1 VKHRYTLSVVALFV
15 LTGCG
20 LVPSPSNGTSQGQQ
34 ITLSYADWGN
44 QALNARLIELFEARY
59 PNITVELRQDIVGSG
74 ATFTGNLITAAQAG
88 LLPDVFA
95 TDNVPTVIKAGL
107 TLDVAPY
114 WNNDPD
120 AELVYDNIAL
130 AGVYNGK
137 RYALPSFQFLKGIL
151 LNLDIFEKSNL
162 QTVPGKYRI
171 DNDGYPMKDW
181 TFDEFVNIAKD
192 IKNFD
197 LQNTENLVVG
207 MDTWYGAPDFQQVWP
222 TMQNANTQY
231 DTWDGQQFN
240 YTSPAW
246 ISAMQAKVDLH
257 QLTNGTTTRF
267 SDADLNAE
275 ENTVLRNNYM
285 IQTGFAAMDIEGSWQ
300 FWVIKDVLDRGDFE
314 LGFWPY
320 PRGSAGLFPPTILDF
335 QAISSQTQHP
345 EEAYLLAK
353 WMTFGRDGW
362 LGRLSLLEAD
372 RDVEIA
378 AGRTPNFLDR
388 FPVADY
394 PDVWTRV
401 NGLVDGLQGIDAI
414 FDRIAFAKPDLD
426 KWLPGYK
433 DFWAWVGDPEN
444 PYNWNNLVTE
454 GSTAVPTYA
463 LQWQNKINT
472 LVTGELA
479 TLGQISP

>member
-20 LVPSPSNGTSQGQQ
+20 LVPTPSSGTNQGQQ
-34 ITLSYADWGN
+34 ITLSYADWGD
-44 QALNARLIELFEARY
+44 QTLNARLIELFEARY

-74 ATFTGNLITAAQAG
+74 ATFTGNLVTAAQAG

-95 TDNVPTVIKAGL
+95 TDNVPTVINAGL
-107 TLDVAPY
+107 TLDVASY
-114 WNNDPD
+114 WDNDPETD
-120 AELVYDNIAL
+120 LVYDNIAL

-137 RYALPSFQFLKGIL
+137 RYAVPSFQFLKGIL
-151 LNLDIFEKSNL
+151 INLNIFEKANL

-171 DNDGYPMKDW
+171 DNDGYPVKDW

-197 LQNTENLVVG
+197 LVNTENLVVG
-207 MDTWYGAPDFQQVWP
+207 LDTWYGSPDFQQVWP
-222 TMQNANTQY
+222 TMQNAATQY

-240 YTSPAW
+240 YNSASW
-246 ISAMQAKVDLH
+246 ISAMQAKVNLH
-257 QLTNGTTTRF
+257 QLTDGTTTRF
-267 SDADLNAE
+267 TPEDYNAE
-275 ENTVLRNNYM
+275 ANAPLRTYM
-285 IQTGFAAMDIEGSWQ
+285 IETGYAAMDIEGSWQ
-300 FWVIKDVLDRGDFE
+300 FWAIKSVLDRGDFE

-320 PRGSAGLFPPTILDF
+320 PQGSAGLFPPTILDF
-335 QAISSQTQHP
+335 QAVSSQTQHP

-353 WMTFGRDGW
+353 WMTFGREGW

-372 RDVEIA
+372 RAVELA

-394 PDVWTRV
+394 PEVWTRV
-401 NGLVDGLQGIDAI
+401 NGLVAGIKGIEAI

-433 DFWAWVGDPEN
+433 DFWAWVYDPEN
-444 PYNWNNLVTE
+444 PYNFDNLITA
-454 GSTAVPTYA
+454 GATAVPTYA
-463 LQWQNKINT
+463 VQWQNKVNE
-472 LVTGELA
+472 LVTQQLA
-479 TLGQISP
+479 SLGQTT